1 LINKNNIWSGGF
13 PWKQGWKTA
22 ADIGRVAS
30 KHVKVTVSGKNILHS
45 STPPAKPCSATLK
58 KAKPTETASA
68 EKMNHT
74 NDKEMVKDEVEA
86 MDTQEGGSLNL
97 KYILAPKRPSLGSRF
112 FNSAPFIH
120 PIICKSSLILLY
132 F

>member
-1 LINKNNIWSGGF
+1 MRIKSYLINKNNIWSGGF

-45 STPPAKPCSATLK
+45 STTPAKPCSATLK

-97 KYILAPKRPSLGSRF
+97 KYILAPKRP
-112 FNSAPFIH
+112 P
-120 PIICKSSLILLY
+120 
-132 F
+132 